1 MKKLIIRIMT
11 AVLLAAALCGAF
23 AACSDAADGGTADTA
38 DAAEGATLR
47 IRSGTVVTLG
57 TDTPVENLLAVEVWE
72 GSETKVLYLRTD
84 KAAEFKVGD
93 LVLFSCY
100 ENAQPVD
107 TFNGSS
113 VWEAVD
119 VSIHD
124 PVAMD

>member
-23 AACSDAADGGTADTA
+23 AACSDAADGDTADTTVG
-38 DAAEGATLR
+38 AALR

-119 VSIHD
+119 ISIHD